1 MEQLL
6 KFIRHRLAPRKLLD
20 AVALVIMILVVFQ
33 MVSLGIVF
41 SRMIYDIVE
50 QQTEKRAL
58 QAAKHV
64 ALIPELKRIVNN
76 RDQFDTLEILAN
88 AIRLEAEATAI
99 VITSKDGVQLYN
111 TDKNQIGRPYL
122 VPNLNRTLRYGHPY
136 VSKSRLEHGAIISG
150 NAPIFDEDLN
160 IIGMVSVSYR
170 VESLRILSK
179 SYLEKELFYIWL
191 FITLGLVAAI
201 LIAQGVKRA
210 TLGLEPSEI
219 ASLFQERDAII
230 ASIREGIIATDS
242 RGTITLINQTAGKQ
256 FGQGLLG
263 QSIIQTFSSIDFSP
277 VFTSGEQILN
287 QEIPVQGVEMI
298 FNIVPIRFDD
308 TIQGIVM
315 TLRPKD
321 EIDLMARE
329 LSQVQSYSDM
339 LRAQTHEYTNR
350 LHAIVGM
357 VQMEAYDEVL
367 DFIATETTGHRQLIR
382 QLTESI
388 PDPALSAFL
397 IGKYMHAQELKVD
410 FTIDPESHMVDLPDA
425 VNRHQLVT
433 ILGNLINNAF
443 EAAQIGTGPPR
454 VKIFMSDYGNDLIFE
469 IEDSGPGVAEEMKTA
484 IFHKGVSTKQGEKRG
499 YGLHLVTSALKVLG
513 GGISLQHSD
522 MGGALFI
529 IEIPKRNPGHE
540 NN

>member
-1 MEQLL
+1 MAGSLS
-6 KFIRHRLAPRKLLD
+6 FIRNNLIPKKLLD
-20 AVALVIMILVVFQ
+20 SVALVIMVLVVFQ
-33 MVSLGIVF
+33 MISLGIVF
-41 SRMIYDIVE
+41 SRMIYEIVE

-64 ALIPELKRIVNN
+64 ALIPELKRIVSNHD
-76 RDQFDTLEILAN
+76 RFSTLEILAN

-99 VITSKDGVQLYN
+99 VITNRDAVQLYN
-111 TDKNQIGRPYL
+111 TDQSQVGKPYNL
-122 VPNLNRTLRYGHPY
+122 PNINRTLRYGHPY
-136 VSKSRLEHGAIISG
+136 VSNNRLTHGAMING

-160 IIGMVSVSYR
+160 IIGMVSVHYR

-210 TLGLEPSEI
+210 TLGLEPQEI
-219 ASLFQERDAII
+219 ASLFQEREAII
-230 ASIREGIIATDS
+230 ASIREGIIATDAQ
-242 RGTITLINQTAGKQ
+242 GYITLLNQTARDQ
-256 FGQGLLG
+256 FGKELLG
-263 QSIIQTFSSIDFSP
+263 QSVLKKFSSIDFSR
-277 VFTSGEQILN
+277 VFTSGQQILN
-287 QEIPVQGVEMI
+287 QEIPVQGIDMI
-298 FNIVPIRFDD
+298 FNIVPIRID
-308 TIQGIVM
+308 TQIQGSVM

-329 LSQVQSYSDM
+329 LSQIQAYSDM

-357 VQMEAYDEVL
+357 IQMEAYDDVL
-367 DFIATETTGHRQLIR
+367 DFIAAETTGHRQLIR

-397 IGKYMHAQELKVD
+397 IGKYMHALELKVD
-410 FTIDPESHMVDLPDA
+410 FTIDPESHMVDLPDDID
-425 VNRHQLVT
+425 RHQLVT

-443 EAAQIGTGPPR
+443 EAAQTGRGAPKA
-454 VKIFMSDYGNDLIFE
+454 KIFMSDYGNDLIFE
-469 IEDSGPGVAEEMKTA
+469 IEDSGPGVADEMKSA

-499 YGLHLVTSALKVLG
+499 YGLHLVTNALKFLN
-513 GGISLQHSD
+513 GGISLQQSE

-529 IEIPKRNPGHE
+529 IEIPKRNPDR
-540 NN
+540 

>member
-1 MEQLL
+1 MAALQS
-6 KFIRHRLAPRKLLD
+6 FIRHKLIPKKLLD
-20 AVALVIMILVVFQ
+20 SVALVIMILVVFQ
-33 MVSLGIVF
+33 MISLGVVF
-41 SRMIYDIVE
+41 SRMIYEIVE

-64 ALIPELKRIVNN
+64 ALIPDLKRIVSNH
-76 RDQFDTLEILAN
+76 DQFSTLEILAN

-99 VITSKDGVQLYN
+99 IITNSDAIQIYN
-111 TDKNQIGRPYL
+111 TDQNQIGKAYEL
-122 VPNLNRTLRYGHPY
+122 PNINRTLRYGHPF
-136 VSKSRLEHGAIISG
+136 VSNNHLRHGAMING
-150 NAPIFDEDLN
+150 NAPIFDDDLN
-160 IIGMVSVSYR
+160 IIGMVSVRYR

-191 FITLGLVAAI
+191 FITLGLMAAI

-210 TLGLEPSEI
+210 TLGLEPREI
-219 ASLFQERDAII
+219 ASMFQERDAMI
-230 ASIREGIIATDS
+230 ASIREGIIATDAS
-242 RGTITLINQTAGKQ
+242 GNITLMNHTANHQ
-256 FGQGLLG
+256 FGKELLG
-263 QSIIQTFSSIDFSP
+263 QSVFKKFSSIDFSA
-277 VFTSGEQILN
+277 VIHSGQQLLN
-287 QEIPVQGVEMI
+287 QEIPVQGIEMI
-298 FNIVPIRFDD
+298 FNIVPIHIDNN
-308 TIQGIVM
+308 IQGIVM

-329 LSQVQSYSDM
+329 LSQIQSYSDM

-357 VQMEAYDEVL
+357 IQMEAYEEVL

-410 FTIDPESHMVDLPDA
+410 FIIDPESHMVDLPDE
-425 VNRHQLVT
+425 VDRHQLVT

-443 EAAQIGTGPPR
+443 EAAQAGSAKPQ

-469 IEDSGPGVAEEMKTA
+469 IEDNGPGVADEMKSV
-484 IFHKGVSTKQGEKRG
+484 IFHKGVSTKKGEKRG
-499 YGLHLVTSALKVLG
+499 YGLHLVTNALKFLH
-513 GGISLQHSD
+513 GGISLQQSD
-522 MGGALFI
+522 SGGALFI
-529 IEIPKRNPGHE
+529 IEIPKRNPDR
-540 NN
+540 

>member
-6 KFIRHRLAPRKLLD
+6 RLTRLRLVPKKLLD

-33 MVSLGIVF
+33 MISLGIVF

-76 RDQFDTLEILAN
+76 QDQFKTLEILAN

-99 VITSKDGVQLYN
+99 VITNRDAIQVYN
-111 TDKNQIGRPYL
+111 TDQGQVGRPYQL
-122 VPNLNRTLRYGHPY
+122 PNLNRTLRYGNPY
-136 VSKSRLEHGAIISG
+136 VSKSRLEHGAMING
-150 NAPIFDEDLN
+150 NAPIFDDDLN
-160 IIGMVSVSYR
+160 IIGMVSVGYR

-191 FITLGLVAAI
+191 FITLGLIAAI

-210 TLGLEPSEI
+210 TLGLEPLEI
-219 ASLFQERDAII
+219 AGLFQERDAII
-230 ASIREGIIATDS
+230 ASIREGIIATDA
-242 RGTITLINQTAGKQ
+242 RGMITLVNQTAGNQ
-256 FGQGLLG
+256 FGKELLG
-263 QSIIQTFSSIDFSP
+263 QSIMRKFSSIDFSP
-277 VFTSGEQILN
+277 VFSSGKQILN
-287 QEIPVQGVEMI
+287 QEIPVQGIEMI
-298 FNIVPIRFDD
+298 FNIVPIRFDE

-357 VQMEAYDEVL
+357 VQMEAYDEAL
-367 DFIATETTGHRQLIR
+367 DFIATETTGHRLLIR

-397 IGKYMHAQELKVD
+397 IGKYMHALELKVD
-410 FTIDPESHMVDLPDA
+410 FTIDAESHMVDLPDEI
-425 VNRHQLVT
+425 NRHQLVT

-443 EAAQIGTGPPR
+443 EAAQTGKKKPR

-469 IEDSGPGVAEEMKTA
+469 IEDNGPGVADEMKTA
-484 IFHKGVSTKQGEKRG
+484 IFNKGVSTKPGEKRG
-499 YGLHLVTSALKVLG
+499 YGLHLVESTLKFLG
-513 GGISLQHSD
+513 GGISLQRSD

-529 IEIPKRNPGHE
+529 IEIPKRNPE
-540 NN
+540 S